1 MTPATAREWPRT
13 SGNPTARDA
22 AMLATGWTRRKSGV
36 WHHRATG
43 ILVHRHESG
52 WRAVAADG
60 AVLVTGA
67 TLGSVADVALRL
79 VNGGEG

>member
-13 SGNPTARDA
+13 VSSTQGNPTERRLSA
-22 AMLATGWTRRKSGV
+22 AGWMLRKSGT
-36 WHHRATG
+36 WHHRDTG
-43 ILVHRHESG
+43 ILVHRHGAG

-79 VNGGEG
+79 VAT